1 MLLEELLENE
11 DKKIAGT
18 SEHKDREQ
26 CANNV
31 ILSTN
36 LIMNR

>member
-1 MLLEELLENE
+1 MLLEELLKNEN
-11 DKKIAGT
+11 KKIAGI
-18 SEHKDREQ
+18 SNNKDREQ

-36 LIMNR
+36 FLL